1 MEYEDGDA
9 LRVLPCNHYMHRNC
23 VDAWLVSNP
32 SCPSCRHSLSELV
45 DDRPLMQLRT
55 LRSRISNRTSALNR
69 FRHYHSAWLQD
80 DQEEAS
86 DGNNDG
92 IEMVMDG
99 PTFDLRFVST
109 LELLEEGL
117 EEGSGGA
124 DQGEVSEANVDP
136 APTGRLSRRERT
148 SRLASLRR
156 NVDRLRRE
164 RRARN
169 GRAVPLAPSVALEE
183 HEIS

>member
-45 DDRPLMQLRT
+45 DDRPLTQLRT

-80 DQEEAS
+80 DQGEAG

-109 LELLEEGL
+109 LELLEEG
-117 EEGSGGA
+117 SGGG
-124 DQGEVSEANVDP
+124 DQGEVLEEANVDQ